1 MVPISSL
8 SWAIAFDLAAGVV
21 VGLVAVAGLV
31 AGLLGQL
38 VLQMSEILLASM
50 EEAVLLVGPR
60 DT

>member
-1 MVPISSL
+1 MVLISSL
-8 SWAIAFDLAAGVV
+8 SWAIAFDLVAGVV

-31 AGLLGQL
+31 AGRLGQL
-38 VLQMSEILLASM
+38 VLRMSELLLASM